1 MKSAQKQLSKYYST
15 SGYVC
20 VQIILKKQKQAQS
33 SCPQSHILQ
42 LDLLMFHFNERTM
55 TEAKKNKK
63 LGFIPKTSKTSEKK
77 EVIKEPKGRLIS
89 WSPWPPANFK
99 TRYPAFPLVTT
110 VLILII
116 LRWLTLVN

>member
-1 MKSAQKQLSKYYST
+1 MK
-15 SGYVC
+15 
-20 VQIILKKQKQAQS
+20 
-33 SCPQSHILQ
+33 
-42 LDLLMFHFNERTM
+42 D
-55 TEAKKNKK
+55 AKKNKK
-63 LGFIPKTSKTSEKK
+63 LGFIPKTSEKK

-116 LRWLTLVN
+116 LRWLTLSN

>member
-1 MKSAQKQLSKYYST
+1 M
-15 SGYVC
+15 
-20 VQIILKKQKQAQS
+20 
-33 SCPQSHILQ
+33 
-42 LDLLMFHFNERTM
+42 TM

-63 LGFIPKTSKTSEKK
+63 LGFIPKKPNTSEKK
-77 EVIKEPKGRLIS
+77 EVIKEPKGRLIA

-116 LRWLTLVN
+116 LLWLTLVN

>member
-1 MKSAQKQLSKYYST
+1 M
-15 SGYVC
+15 G
-20 VQIILKKQKQAQS
+20 
-33 SCPQSHILQ
+33 
-42 LDLLMFHFNERTM
+42 D
-55 TEAKKNKK
+55 AKRNKK

-77 EVIKEPKGRLIS
+77 ELRKEPKGRLIS

-116 LRWLTLVN
+116 LRWLTLAN

>member
-1 MKSAQKQLSKYYST
+1 MA
-15 SGYVC
+15 
-20 VQIILKKQKQAQS
+20 
-33 SCPQSHILQ
+33 
-42 LDLLMFHFNERTM
+42 
-55 TEAKKNKK
+55 EAKKNKE

-77 EVIKEPKGRLIS
+77 DVLKEPKGRLIS

-116 LRWLTLVN
+116 LRCLTLDN

>member
-1 MKSAQKQLSKYYST
+1 
-15 SGYVC
+15 
-20 VQIILKKQKQAQS
+20 
-33 SCPQSHILQ
+33 
-42 LDLLMFHFNERTM
+42 M

-63 LGFIPKTSKTSEKK
+63 FGFNPKTSKTSEKK
-77 EVIKEPKGRLIS
+77 EVIKETKGRLIS

-116 LRWLTLVN
+116 LRWLTLAN

>member
-1 MKSAQKQLSKYYST
+1 
-15 SGYVC
+15 
-20 VQIILKKQKQAQS
+20 
-33 SCPQSHILQ
+33 
-42 LDLLMFHFNERTM
+42 M

-63 LGFIPKTSKTSEKK
+63 LGFSPKTSKTSEKN
-77 EVIKEPKGRLIS
+77 EVIKVSKGRLIA

-116 LRWLTLVN
+116 LRWLTLAN

>member
-1 MKSAQKQLSKYYST
+1 M
-15 SGYVC
+15 G
-20 VQIILKKQKQAQS
+20 
-33 SCPQSHILQ
+33 
-42 LDLLMFHFNERTM
+42 
-55 TEAKKNKK
+55 EAKKVKEI
-63 LGFIPKTSKTSEKK
+63 GFAPKTKKTSEKK

-116 LRWLTLVN
+116 LRYLTLTN